1 MDRGRNAPLGP
12 GRLPLTAMRALLR
25 YTLDLF
31 EPSAPASPAQAAPE
45 IIATAPP
52 KAPTLAAPNT
62 LISFPPPA
70 APVVPSAPARS
81 LREEMVPAAFAHP
94 RANRALHL
102 PDATVAYLFE
112 RARRRTIGFMI
123 GPDGLVVRAPRWTPL
138 HEVDAALQAKAGWI
152 TRKLTE
158 TRERQAR
165 RDDACIDWCDGAT
178 FPYLGGTIAVV
189 LDPSHAFSEAG
200 AQLDACRL
208 FVALPHSAS
217 PQQLRDSVQAWL
229 MRQAQSHFKQR
240 LAHFAPLLQVQWK
253 SLRLSNANTR
263 WGSAKSDG
271 SIRLNWRLMHYTP
284 AVIDYVVAHELS
296 HLRVMDHSPRFWQT
310 VESVLPDY
318 AQVRKQLKDDAMPRW

>member
-1 MDRGRNAPLGP
+1 
-12 GRLPLTAMRALLR
+12 MRALLR

-31 EPSAPASPAQAAPE
+31 EPPALVDTASVAPE
-45 IIATAPP
+45 VIANTQP
-52 KAPTLAAPNT
+52 K
-62 LISFPPPA
+62 
-70 APVVPSAPARS
+70 VPART
-81 LREEMVPAAFAHP
+81 LREELVPAAFAHP

-138 HEVDAALQAKAGWI
+138 HEVDAALHAKATWI
-152 TRKLTE
+152 TRKLAE

-165 RDDACIDWCDGAT
+165 RDEACIDWRDGAT

-189 LDPSHAFSEAG
+189 LDPGHAFAEAG
-200 AQLDACRL
+200 AHLEPLECRL
-208 FVALPHSAS
+208 YVALPHSAS

-229 MRQAQSHFKQR
+229 MRQAHTHFKQR
-240 LAHFAPLLQVQWK
+240 LEHFAPLLQVQWK
-253 SLRLSNANTR
+253 SLRLSNAGTR

-284 AVIDYVVAHELS
+284 AVVDYVVAHELS

-318 AQVRKQLKDDAMPRW
+318 AQVRKQLKDDAIPLW